1 MVPGRYPDSLNH
13 YLASSEGAGRLMAH
27 ARLLQKLAR
36 IYCDAVPDHL
46 GASSRVA
53 NYKSGKV
60 VIHADYGAVA
70 VKLRQMAP
78 TLTREF
84 SLRGVECNGVTVKV
98 QGLEIAEHSHAPA
111 ARPLSGGTCK
121 HLESLAAGM
130 PPSPLRDAI
139 DTLLA
144 RAVRKDDP
152 GNRS

>member
-1 MVPGRYPDSLNH
+1 MVPGRYPDSLDH
-13 YLASSEGAGRLMAH
+13 YLASSTGAGKLMAH

-36 IYCDAVPDHL
+36 IYRDAVPEHL
-46 GASSRVA
+46 GVSSRVA

-98 QGLEIAEHSHAPA
+98 QALEIEGHSHAPVV
-111 ARPLSGGTCK
+111 RPLSGGTCRN
-121 HLESLAAGM
+121 LQALAAEM
-130 PPSPLRDAI
+130 RPSPLRDAI
-139 DTLLA
+139 GILLD
-144 RAVRKDDP
+144 RAARKD
-152 GNRS
+152 S